1 MYPRKQNSDQFLSP
15 MSSRAVVR
23 RTNRALTRAGQV
35 AVARNLLRYA
45 MRNWRRRKD
54 IQRGIQ
60 RAQQRA
66 RQARNERVNRNRGIN
81 TTRRFYKIKGKASG
95 PTHSTTRMIVRRTP
109 RRQKFLRK
117 LFRTN
122 PLKTMYVHRYGFAW
136 MGASATSK
144 TIWYSCTSLKFN
156 NVNEYMKDRI
166 SPSPTT
172 VISTSSSSN
181 NSTTVLGN
189 MPDAYIYIGKC
200 TYQYELFN
208 PTNYNITV
216 YMYDLICK
224 RDTPYDITYSD
235 ANNNYSSSPE
245 SCMVKSDSVQ
255 YDENSS
261 TTLGWKIADPV
272 VNGANT
278 YWNSIGMK
286 PTDYHYFNTFWKV
299 KGLKKIVLA
308 PGETHHHRLVYNPK
322 ARITQASLY
331 MPRQDKSP
339 VAKNGIGGLTVAT
352 LFGFQGQVAVEN
364 DQSTDN
370 SASVGTLPGK
380 IVVNLVRKE
389 NIWSGSLSGQR
400 IVQSTNLLDQMDEP
414 KIFTDLIE
422 QPAGAV

>member
-1 MYPRKQNSDQFLSP
+1 

-23 RTNRALTRAGQV
+23 RTNRTLTRAGQV

-122 PLKTMYVHRYGFAW
+122 PFKTMYVHRYGFAW
-136 MGASATSK
+136 MGASAASK

-156 NVNEYMKDRI
+156 NINEYMKGRMAPQPNMYADI
-166 SPSPTT
+166 SQSA
-172 VISTSSSSN
+172 N
-181 NSTTVLGN
+181 NDTRATGN
-189 MPDAYIYIGKC
+189 FPDAYIYVGKC
-200 TYQYELFN
+200 TYQYEIYN

-216 YMYDLICK
+216 FMYDLICK

-235 ANNNYSSSPE
+235 ANNNYSSAPE
-245 SCMVKSDSVQ
+245 SMMVKSTVAQ
-255 YDENSS
+255 WQENNNAN
-261 TTLGWKIADPV
+261 GWVIADPTIE
-272 VNGANT
+272 GTDT

-308 PGETHHHRLVYNPK
+308 PGESHHHRVVYNPK

-331 MPRQDKSP
+331 MPRQELGST
-339 VAKNGIGGLTVAT
+339 AKNGIGGLTIST

-370 SASVGTLPGK
+370 SSSVGTLPGK

-389 NIWSGSLSGQR
+389 NIWSGSLSAQR
-400 IVQSTNLLDQMDEP
+400 IIQSTNLLDRLEEP

-422 QPAGAV
+422 QPAAAV

>member
-1 MYPRKQNSDQFLSP
+1 
-15 MSSRAVVR
+15 MSSRAIVR
-23 RTNRALTRAGQV
+23 RPSRAVTSV
-35 AVARNLLRYA
+35 AAAAAARNLLRRA
-45 MRNWRRRKD
+45 MRNWRRRQD
-54 IQRGIQ
+54 IQRGIR
-60 RAQQRA
+60 RANNLA
-66 RQARNERVNRNRGIN
+66 RQARQRQVNRNRGINTN

-95 PTHSTTRMIVRRTP
+95 PTHSTTRMIVRKTP
-109 RRQKFLRK
+109 RRQRFLRK

-144 TIWYSCTSLKFN
+144 TIWYSCTSLKLN
-156 NVNEYMKDRI
+156 NVNEYMKTR
-166 SPSPTT
+166 PSTNP
-172 VISTSSSSN
+172 SN
-181 NSTTVLGN
+181 YSDVTPVANNDPRTMGN
-189 MPDAYIYIGKC
+189 FPDAYIYIGKC
-200 TYQYELFN
+200 TYQYEIFN

-216 YMYDLICK
+216 FMYDLICK

-235 ANNNYSSSPE
+235 ANNNYSSAPE
-245 SCMVKSDSVQ
+245 SMMVKSTVAQ
-255 YDENSS
+255 WQENNNAN
-261 TTLGWKIADPV
+261 GWVIADPTIE
-272 VNGANT
+272 GANT

-308 PGETHHHRLVYNPK
+308 PGETHHHRVVYNPK

-331 MPRQDKSP
+331 MPRQDKTP
-339 VAKNGIGGLTVAT
+339 TAKNGIGGLTIST

-370 SASVGTLPGK
+370 TDSVGTLPGK

-389 NIWSGSLSGQR
+389 NIWNGTLVAQK
-400 IVQSTNLLDQMDEP
+400 IIQSTNLLDQMQEP

-422 QPAGAV
+422 QPASAV